1 MQFRLSQRTVFTLGF
16 VLCVALIATALYL
29 QHAGG
34 LEPCPLCI
42 LQRIAVMGIGLVL
55 LAGAVHN
62 PKAWSQRV
70 YGVLT
75 LIIAAAGLVVAGR
88 HVWLQSTPRNA
99 AECGIGLGDMID
111 MFPLSKTLELVFRG
125 SGDCTETLWTFLG
138 LSIPGW
144 MIVVFSGFAILGI
157 LLTFFRVFLRP
168 GVREDDAETIQ
179 LD

>member
-1 MQFRLSQRTVFTLGF
+1 MQLNLSQRTVFTLGF
-16 VLCVALIATALYL
+16 LLCVTLIATALYL
-29 QHAGG
+29 QHADG

-55 LAGAVHN
+55 LAGALHN
-62 PKAWSQRV
+62 PRAWGGRV

-75 LIIAAAGLVVAGR
+75 LIIAGAGLVVAGR

-99 AECGIGLGDMID
+99 AGCGIGLEDMID

-125 SGDCTETLWTFLG
+125 SGDCTDTLWTFLG
-138 LSIPGW
+138 LSMPGW

-157 LLTFFRVFLRP
+157 LLAFARAFSRPRVT
-168 GVREDDAETIQ
+168 GNDAETIQ